1 MRHKV
6 LLAFGKPTSP
16 ALVSLIEDALVN
28 IDDPL
33 ALCKELYVPFR
44 CILTLQLGIMQVVPE
59 SDWVCLLVPK
69 VQLMLKVTPYHLTSH
84 TQLDILH

>member
-28 IDDPL
+28 IDDSL
-33 ALCKELYVPFR
+33 ALCKKLDVPFFS
-44 CILTLQLGIMQVVPE
+44 ILTLQLGVVQIVSKGE
-59 SDWVCLLVPK
+59 WICLLVPK
-69 VQLMLKVTPYHLTSH
+69 VQLMLKVTPYHLVSH
-84 TQLDILH
+84 IQLEILQ